1 MSGLGLFGTM
11 EMARNSMGVARMSAE
26 VTGHNLANAAN
37 PSYARQ
43 RVKIESS
50 SSLPTTQGPQ
60 GAGAQVQGF
69 EQIRDSTLDKYL
81 VTEQSLTG
89 YYETK
94 NQVLKQSQVRLG
106 QILDRQ
112 SVDSKSTSSHQTG
125 LAERITDFFN
135 TFQSLTAAPTS
146 NTERRLA
153 AVSATELADRFN
165 RAHERLDGLRQD
177 LNSELTDGVSEGNR
191 LLQAISVI
199 SQRIGASESSETG
212 LANELRDQRQKWYED
227 LAQYTDFAYSEN
239 TDGQMTLTVGGHNF
253 IDEDTLVDQF
263 ETTTVTENP
272 TGKEIGMT
280 YIKSINGSG
289 LLNISSG
296 KMKGLIDA
304 RDDTIYALV
313 NEIDQVATQMI
324 TEVNAV
330 HMTGYDLN
338 GNNDSTLKFFDG
350 TGARD
355 MVLNQTLT
363 DNPQRIQAS
372 GYANEPG
379 DNTIAKQIANLANK
393 SIGALNNVTFNESYG
408 NAVAQFGQAISNV
421 ETQLEAQEAV
431 QRLLEKQ
438 RDSVSGVSIDEE
450 VSNLMMYQ
458 RAFQASARLIST
470 MDTLLEDVLT
480 LQR

>member
-1 MSGLGLFGTM
+1 M

-37 PSYARQ
+37 PGYARQ
-43 RVKIESS
+43 RVKVESA
-50 SSLPTTQGPQ
+50 SSLPTTEGPQ
-60 GAGAQVQGF
+60 GGGARVDGF
-69 EQIRDSTLDKYL
+69 EQIRDKTLDKYL
-81 VTEQSLTG
+81 VTENSLTG

-94 NQVLKQSQVRLG
+94 KQVLNQSQVRLG

-112 SVDSKSTSSHQTG
+112 SVDPKSGNSHQTG

-135 TFQSLTAAPTS
+135 TFQSLSAAPTS

-153 AVSATELADRFN
+153 VVSATELADRFN
-165 RAHERLDGLRQD
+165 RAHDRLSGLRED
-177 LNSELTDGVSEGNR
+177 VNSELKDGVAEVNK
-191 LLQAISVI
+191 LLQSISVI
-199 SQRIGASESSETG
+199 SQRIGASESGETG
-212 LANELRDQRQKWYED
+212 MANELRDTRQRWFEE
-227 LAQYTDFAYSEN
+227 LAEQVDFNYTEN
-239 TDGQMTLTVGGHNF
+239 QDGQMNLTVGGHKF

-263 ETTTVTENP
+263 AHTVITDNP
-272 TGKEIGMT
+272 TAKQAGMT
-280 YIKSINGSG
+280 YIKSISGNG
-289 LLNISSG
+289 LLNITSG

-304 RDDTIYALV
+304 RDDTIFTLV
-313 NEIDQVATQMI
+313 NDINEVAKQLI
-324 TEVNAV
+324 NEVNAV
-330 HMTGYDLN
+330 HYTGYDLN
-338 GNNDSTLKFFDG
+338 GAGDNTLKFFTG
-350 TGARD
+350 TGSND
-355 MVLNQTLT
+355 MKVNQTLI

-379 DNTIAKQIANLANK
+379 DNTVGKQIANLMNK
-393 SIGALNNVTFNESYG
+393 NIAALNSVTFNESYS
-408 NAVAQFGQAISNV
+408 NSVARFGQAISNV

-458 RAFQASARLIST
+458 RAFQASARLITT